1 MAETGIDMVAKLR
14 NMMCDVIGE
23 ILADEEFLNVP
34 RLERVTAI
42 TTVLIEGALQTFIA
56 AMDKDYMNT
65 LNENWPEFLEMR
77 KETVEDVAMIAKI
90 FVEGTKYE

>member
-14 NMMCDVIGE
+14 NKMCGVIRE

-77 KETVEDVAMIAKI
+77 KEVVEDVAMVAKI
-90 FVEGTKYE
+90 FLEVTKYE

>member
-14 NMMCDVIGE
+14 NKMCEVIRAV
-23 ILADEEFLNVP
+23 LADEEFSNVP

-77 KETVEDVAMIAKI
+77 KETVEDVAMVAKI